1 VTTERRALVG
11 SSPLLPESFVERP
24 ETGRVFSAQRR
35 IRLSDMDA
43 RGRLRLDAVARYL
56 QDAAGDDVDELAW
69 GAPLHL
75 WVMRRIR
82 VEVVVPVVEDR
93 HVELTTWCSGL
104 GSVAAGR
111 RLSLVGDRGGRIEA
125 DSVWAHL
132 GPDGRPA
139 RLDDSFTVYAEAA
152 AGRRVSTRLEL
163 ADPPDDAPRTPWPL
177 RASDVDVM
185 DHLNNAVHWQAVE
198 HALRLHGFDAS
209 RPLVAE
215 LDYRDP
221 LDLGDAVEL
230 VISGGEPLLAALR
243 VGGVTRAAARVTG
256 RGQLPSSASPQAAWR
271 ASL

>member
-93 HVELTTWCSGL
+93 QVELTTWCSGL

-198 HALRLHGFDAS
+198 QSLGPAGIDTS
-209 RPLVAE
+209 RPFAAVLE
-215 LDYRDP
+215 YRGP
-221 LDLGDAVEL
+221 IDLGDQVDLATFREGGRPGLALITADGVRAV
-230 VISGGEPLLAALR
+230 
-243 VGGVTRAAARVTG
+243 ARLE
-256 RGQLPSSASPQAAWR
+256 QPAP
-271 ASL
+271 